1 MRRFSSLELPA
12 ETRQILRDRFARYLP
27 SDKTEVVSPHKD
39 VTLSDEA
46 ALRFFLNLTIDF
58 ESDLEKARAT
68 YASLSQN
75 SSAPSLEELMEDGW
89 LHVVWGRISTPFE
102 IAQAARRTP
111 TGTMTAFVAL
121 LGKRYEQIY
130 RLTDSARSD
139 TVLVNVATAI
149 DRGELTPCDIGC
161 QTPEWVAAR
170 LWDRTL
176 TSPVDGSA
184 ALRVWVDRWRQL
196 GCPSL
201 VPGRVWNE
209 AAASA
214 FREAAFDVLESD
226 PSLVGW
232 DEKRT
237 DFVQQIALTSQRN
250 RSSVEDY
257 VSPIPATLV
266 DRALWLDDPSIE
278 HVLMETMLEYEDFS
292 YLVHLLVAEVEA
304 EDHAPAPHTVAS
316 RLIALAID
324 RPDIF
329 LTLRLQSSRN
339 SVLLA
344 DLLLYPKTSAL
355 ACLLIAQ
362 WKSPSSAWDRQLTSR
377 DNSATK
383 VTAFADAI
391 SVLGYFLE
399 QGTVD
404 PEEVASLMNWFH
416 GHAQMS
422 FIGGSGNNESLL
434 AVLRS
439 ELARQSPDVLRTMI
453 AVLSTATPRPGLG
466 TATFA
471 AALDIVD
478 VGQLAG
484 DIDPEPLVEAYVQS
498 VAAGD
503 YTLSANRV
511 SVSGAASLLRL
522 VEHTS
527 VEQRWRFLHPVD
539 INAWLSAAADENS
552 FTLAYNI
559 ARSIRAHIRILSR
572 AVAGWTKP
580 VPDDVVEALIDA
592 VRAGALKHEEKGDI
606 AAFAPR
612 SETNTLGEPSDRP
625 IAADIGAALRALDE
639 EPRKRLLTAVLETDE
654 PMVLAQLLA
663 VSPHVLRERIKN
675 RIAELTPSEAGDI
688 HSLTEAQARIEA
700 LLSADLGDAAERFM
714 EAEHDLK
721 TWGPV
726 AGREMARLRA
736 TLRLHL
742 LREEWSAIASAE
754 PPSHF
759 SPAEQQAA
767 IETIKFYEASTEL
780 KKPDGDRHAAEQ
792 MFAQLQNRHPDVT
805 AYALNLFATRISLLL
820 NSSFDQLHGPALVRG
835 HQILAEAE
843 GMMRRVSV
851 ADDSDREIFL
861 CNKAL
866 LLLALGQPEQ
876 ANELLTTLPATRL
889 RDTTAA
895 YTAIALA
902 RLGRGP
908 EAMAL
913 LDQAKKVLGD
923 TDVLR
928 KAHAHIEN
936 GTPFAALP
944 SISSADDPIPRI
956 KAAILE
962 LKLMDPNQQ
971 AGVLR
976 PERDSFEA
984 LVIDYVRSA
993 AASMSA
999 LVPMMKGVGIDSR
1012 EDDLSAL
1019 IRELLA
1025 QRLDFLGWSVSDQ
1038 SKGGYTAKRNPGER
1052 DLIVKKG
1059 STTLAVIEAV
1069 VCKQYVD
1076 RQNLKRHFQK
1086 LLGYDTCTLFLHLTY
1101 AYIKNPNSIL
1111 DKLEHI
1117 AKHDAPEGF
1126 VYLWREDIP
1135 YTDSRP
1141 AGFLAHYKGEF
1152 ATVKVAFLVLDMG
1165 QDAQKE
1171 AARTAAKKPPAS
1183 ENAKSRC

>member
-1 MRRFSSLELPA
+1 MRRFSSLELHPA

-27 SDKTEVVSPHKD
+27 PDKTGVVSPHKD

-46 ALRFFLNLTIDF
+46 ALQFFLNLTIDF
-58 ESDLEKARAT
+58 ESDLEKARFT
-68 YASLSQN
+68 YAALSQK
-75 SSAPSLEELMEDGW
+75 SSAPSLEELMKDGW

-102 IAQAARRTP
+102 IAQVARRTP
-111 TGTMTAFVAL
+111 TGTMKAFVDL

-149 DRGELTPCDIGC
+149 DREELTPRDIGC

-184 ALRVWVDRWRQL
+184 ALRVWVDRWGQL

-214 FREAAFDVLESD
+214 FREAAFDVLKSD

-232 DEKRT
+232 DEKRA
-237 DFVQQIALTSQRN
+237 DFVKHIALTSQRS
-250 RSSVEDY
+250 RSSVEDH
-257 VSPIPATLV
+257 VPPIPATLV
-266 DRALWLDDPSIE
+266 DRALWLDTPSIE
-278 HVLMETMLEYEDFS
+278 HILMETMLEYEDFS
-292 YLVHLLVAEVEA
+292 YLVYLLVSEVEA
-304 EDHAPAPHTVAS
+304 EDLSPAPHTVAS
-316 RLIALAID
+316 RLIALSID

-362 WKSPSSAWDRQLTSR
+362 WQSPSSAWDRQLTSR
-377 DNSATK
+377 DNSTTK
-383 VTAFADAI
+383 ATAFADAV
-391 SVLGYFLE
+391 SVLGHFLE

-404 PEEVASLMNWFH
+404 PEEAASLMNWFH
-416 GHAQMS
+416 KNAQMS
-422 FIGGSGNNESLL
+422 FIGGLGNNESLL
-434 AVLRS
+434 VVLRS

-453 AVLSTATPRPGLG
+453 TSLSTATPKLGLG
-466 TATFA
+466 TSTFA

-478 VGQLAG
+478 IGQLAG
-484 DIDPEPLVEAYVQS
+484 DIDPEPLIEAYVQS

-511 SVSGAASLLRL
+511 SISGAASLLRL
-522 VEHTS
+522 VERTS
-527 VEQRWRFLHPVD
+527 VEQRWRFLRPVD

-552 FTLAYNI
+552 FTLAHNI
-559 ARSIRAHIRILSR
+559 ARSIRAHIRVLSR

-580 VPDDVVEALIDA
+580 VPDDVIEALIDA
-592 VRAGALKHEEKGDI
+592 VRAGALKHKEKGDI

-612 SETNTLGEPSDRP
+612 SEANTLSEPSDRP
-625 IAADIGAALRALDE
+625 IATDIGAALRALDE
-639 EPRKRLLTAVLETDE
+639 EPRKRLLVAALETDE

-663 VSPHVLRERIKN
+663 VSPYVLKERIKY

-688 HSLTEAQARIEA
+688 YSLTEAQARIEA

-714 EAEHDLK
+714 EAEHDLE

-726 AGREMARLRA
+726 AGREMARLQA

-742 LREEWSAIASAE
+742 LREEWSAIVNTE

-759 SPAEQQAA
+759 SHAQRQAA
-767 IETIKFYEASTEL
+767 FETITFYQALAAL
-780 KKPDGDRHAAEQ
+780 KNPDGDRRGSEQ
-792 MFAQLQNRHPDVT
+792 MFVQLQRRHPDVT

-820 NSSFDQLHGPALVRG
+820 DSSFEELHGPALVHGR
-835 HQILAEAE
+835 QILAEAE
-843 GMMRRVSV
+843 EMMLRVRV
-851 ADDSDREIFL
+851 VNDSDTEIFR

-876 ANELLTTLPATRL
+876 ANELLTALPATHL

-902 RLGRGP
+902 RLERRP

-928 KAHAHIEN
+928 EAHAHIEN
-936 GTPFAALP
+936 GKPFVALP
-944 SISSADDPIPRI
+944 SISSAGDPVPRI
-956 KAAILE
+956 KVAISDFR
-962 LKLMDPNQQ
+962 LMDPDQQ
-971 AGVLR
+971 AEVLR
-976 PERDSFEA
+976 PGQGSFEA
-984 LVIDYVRSA
+984 LITDYVRSA
-993 AASMSA
+993 AASVTS
-999 LVPMMKGVGIDSR
+999 LVPMMKDVVIDSR
-1012 EDDLSAL
+1012 EDDLNAL
-1019 IRELLA
+1019 IRELLTGPL
-1025 QRLDFLGWSVSDQ
+1025 QFLGWSVSDQ
-1038 SKGGYTAKRNPGER
+1038 SKGGYTAKENPGER

-1069 VCKQYVD
+1069 VCKRHVD

-1086 LLGYDTCTLFLHLTY
+1086 LFGYDTCTLFLHLTY
-1101 AYIKNPNSIL
+1101 AYVNNPNSIL
-1111 DKLEHI
+1111 DKLRDI
-1117 AKHDAPEGF
+1117 AEYDTPKGF
-1126 VYLWREDIP
+1126 TYLQSEDIR

-1141 AGFLAHYKGEF
+1141 AGFTADYRGESS
-1152 ATVKVAFLVLDMG
+1152 VVRVVFLVLDMR
-1165 QDAQKE
+1165 QNAQRE
-1171 AARTAAKKPPAS
+1171 AAKIATKKPLVS
-1183 ENAKSRC
+1183 DSR